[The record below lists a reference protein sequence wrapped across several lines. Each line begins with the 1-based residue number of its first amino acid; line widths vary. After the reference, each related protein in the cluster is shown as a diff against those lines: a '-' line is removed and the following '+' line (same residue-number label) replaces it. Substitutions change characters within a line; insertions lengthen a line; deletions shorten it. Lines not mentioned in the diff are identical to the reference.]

1 MNIRTSMFLF
11 AAVVAF
17 CPACL
22 SLKEV
27 NEYAATSVVSLNR
40 INELNYSYSEYCRR
54 DCEFRQMQKG
64 EIDTFYNCVC
74 TPIAAKADSTI
85 LLIHQTLLRYLQA
98 VEKISNNQNFRYDVS
113 GFAGAIQQNSLL
125 RLSEQQTSV
134 ITKAGNILATAATSF
149 YRKKEL
155 KKYLEKADP
164 VFSDLVDIFLFL
176 LNDRLR
182 KQLRNDYEIRFAN
195 ETQMLGNAKNDKGFK
210 QFIVK
215 QSLDER
221 AWYTSHVAY
230 LNCYV
235 ALLRKVQEGHHQL
248 YLQRDHLKDSNV
260 KELAKR
266 YAADLQDIAATV
278 KQ

>member
-1 MNIRTSMFLF
+1 MNKQTFSIFYLLILF
-11 AAVVAF
+11 
-17 CPACL
+17 CGSGCL

-40 INELNYSYSEYCRR
+40 VSELNYSYSEYCRR
-54 DCEFRQMQKG
+54 DCELRQLRQG
-64 EIDTFYNCVC
+64 EIDTLYNCSC
-74 TPIAAKADSTI
+74 TAIAAKADSTI
-85 LLIHQTLLRYLQA
+85 LMINHTLLAYLQA

-113 GFAGAIQQNSLL
+113 GLSGAVQQNSLL
-125 RLSEQQTSV
+125 KLNNQQTSV

-149 YRKKEL
+149 YRKNKLKE
-155 KKYLEKADP
+155 YLEKADP
-164 VFSDLVDIFLFL
+164 VFSDLVQTFIFL

-182 KQLRNDYEIRFAN
+182 IQLREDYEIRLAN
-195 ETQMLGNAKNDKGFK
+195 QTQMLGNAKNDKGFK

-260 KELAKR
+260 KNLAKR
-266 YAADLQDIAATV
+266 YAADLQDIAASV